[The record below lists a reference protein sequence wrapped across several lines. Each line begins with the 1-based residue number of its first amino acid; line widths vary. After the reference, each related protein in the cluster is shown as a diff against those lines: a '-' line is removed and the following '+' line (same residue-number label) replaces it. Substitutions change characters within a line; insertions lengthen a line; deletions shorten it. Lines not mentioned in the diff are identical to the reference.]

1 MLRITKLI
9 CTHPAR
15 AYEDFF
21 SFLFTTI
28 IQLQITAEVTIYNGN
43 TTTQQNDAIMHATFD
58 TTICL
63 NYSKTIVT
71 YLTYKTNTYTTYN
84 VIRLLMLLNFFS
96 FFFQTMQLCMLLSIL
111 KFA

>member
-1 MLRITKLI
+1 MKI
-9 CTHPAR
+9 
-15 AYEDFF
+15 FF

-63 NYSKTIVT
+63 NYSKIIQLVIVIGPSG
-71 YLTYKTNTYTTYN
+71 
-84 VIRLLMLLNFFS
+84 VQFRE
-96 FFFQTMQLCMLLSIL
+96 
-111 KFA
+111 